1 MSETGSTLVEARS
14 ADDGSPR
21 GHLEYRPALDGLRGV
36 AVAAVVAFHLGHLQG
51 GFLGV
56 DMFFTLSGYLITRL
70 LLAEHET
77 SGTVSFAAFWSRRAW
92 RLFPALYALL
102 AVLCV
107 YAAFVASPVELDDLR
122 GAGIASLLFVANWW
136 FIARDA
142 GYWDQFVAPSP
153 LEHVWSLAIEQQFY
167 VVWPLVVAVA
177 LRCGRK
183 ANGLLAV
190 TAALVGASTIWL
202 AVLSRSDVSR
212 AYFGSGSRSGSI
224 LVGAALA
231 ILIHRQDRWLIE
243 ATRSRVGPWA
253 AGAAGTA
260 LAVAWVAINGETDT
274 WFYLGGYLAHAV
286 AVSMIIAVLTF
297 RTTGRVVQVLESP
310 PLRRLGVISYGLY
323 LWHWPVIVIL
333 DAERTGLDG
342 TALLAT
348 RLAVSLLLTEI
359 SYRLIEVP
367 TRRRFAGKVHALIV
381 FPLAAALIG
390 AALFASTRASS
401 SESFSSAPPPPA
413 PASLAPT
420 SILPSTSE
428 PAPDSASLEQATSTS
443 AARATTTTSISV
455 DGDSVPA
462 LLVTTPAVLPSLRV
476 PTEAEPL
483 RVLLVGDSYMYDAQP
498 GIEAALGAMHV
509 DVVGAAQLGF
519 TITSGEWEDSLRS
532 LVAEHEPD
540 LIVSMWARF
549 DVEWLSSHEQVEYEQ
564 RLDTAVELLTADNA
578 ALGFIGLAPS
588 LTAGVDRE
596 PVDRAINVI
605 FADLPNRHDRAFY
618 IDPDPIVAPDG
629 LPVRRIETLEGDLLV
644 RKVDV
649 SHYCSDGA
657 ARFGLALSE
666 LVNELAAAPVADPAT
681 WWLTE
686 WRTDERYDD
695 PSGSCR

>member
-1 MSETGSTLVEARS
+1 VSDTGSTLVEARS
-14 ADDGSPR
+14 AGAGSPGGR
-21 GHLEYRPALDGLRGV
+21 LEYRPALDGLRGL

-92 RLFPALYALL
+92 RLLPALYALL

-107 YAAFVASPVELDDLR
+107 YAAFVASPVELKDLR

-142 GYWDQFVAPSP
+142 GYWDQFVVPSP

-167 VVWPLVVAVA
+167 VVWPLVVAVM
-177 LRCGRK
+177 LRGGSKVNR
-183 ANGLLAV
+183 LLAV
-190 TAALVGASTIWL
+190 TVALVGASTIWL

-231 ILIHRQDRWLIE
+231 ILIHRQNRWLIE
-243 ATRSRVGPWA
+243 ATRSRAAPWA
-253 AGAAGTA
+253 ASAAGTV
-260 LAVAWVAINGETDT
+260 LAIAWVAINGETDT
-274 WFYLGGYLAHAV
+274 WFYLGGYLAHAF
-286 AVSMIIAVLTF
+286 AVSVIIAVLTF
-297 RTTGRVVQVLESP
+297 HTTGRAVQVLESP

-333 DAERTGLDG
+333 NAERTGLEG
-342 TALLAT
+342 SALLIT
-348 RLAVSLLLTEI
+348 RLAASLLLTEI
-359 SYRLIEVP
+359 SYRLIEIP
-367 TRRRFAGKVHALIV
+367 ARRRLAGKVNTLIV
-381 FPLAAALIG
+381 FPLLAALIG
-390 AALFASTRASS
+390 AGLFAATRPSS
-401 SESFSSAPPPPA
+401 PELFSAAPPPPPPA
-413 PASLAPT
+413 PLAPMST
-420 SILPSTSE
+420 LPSTSAT
-428 PAPDSASLEQATSTS
+428 APGSTSLEQATSTS
-443 AARATTTTSISV
+443 VARATTSISV
-455 DGDSVPA
+455 DGDAEPA

-483 RVLLVGDSYMYDAQP
+483 RVLLFGDSYMYDAQP
-498 GIEAALGAMHV
+498 GIEAALGAMEV

-519 TITSGEWEDSLRS
+519 TITNGEWEDSLRS
-532 LVAEHEPD
+532 VVAEHDPD
-540 LIVSMWARF
+540 LIVAMWARF
-549 DVEWLSSHEQVEYEQ
+549 DAAWLSSHEQAEYEQ

-578 ALGFIGLAPS
+578 AVGFIGLAPS

-596 PVDRAINVI
+596 PVDRSINLI
-605 FADLPNRHDRAFY
+605 FADLPNRHDRTFY

-629 LPVRRIETLEGDLLV
+629 LPVRRIETSEGDLLV

-649 SHYCSDGA
+649 SHYCSDGS

-666 LVNELAAAPVADPAT
+666 LVNELTATPVADPAT
-681 WWLTE
+681 WWFAE

>member
-1 MSETGSTLVEARS
+1 VSDTGSTLVAARS

-21 GHLEYRPALDGLRGV
+21 GRLEYRPALDGLRGV

-102 AVLCV
+102 GVLCV
-107 YAAFVASPVELDDLR
+107 YAAFVASPVELGDLR

-142 GYWDQFVAPSP
+142 GYWDQFVVPSP
-153 LEHVWSLAIEQQFY
+153 FEHVWSLAIEQQFY

-243 ATRSRVGPWA
+243 ATRSRVAPWA

-297 RTTGRVVQVLESP
+297 RTTGRVVKVLESP

-323 LWHWPVIVIL
+323 LWHWPVIVFL

-359 SYRLIEVP
+359 SYRLIEIP
-367 TRRRFAGKVHALIV
+367 TRRRFGGKVHALIV

-413 PASLAPT
+413 PASLIPT
-420 SILPSTSE
+420 LILASTSAQ
-428 PAPDSASLEQATSTS
+428 APDSASLEQTTSTS

-509 DVVGAAQLGF
+509 DVVGAAELGF

-540 LIVSMWARF
+540 LIVAMWARF
-549 DVEWLSSHEQVEYEQ
+549 DAEWLSSHEQVEYEQ

-605 FADLPNRHDRAFY
+605 FADLPNRHDRTFY

-629 LPVRRIETLEGDLLV
+629 LPVRQIETLEGDLFV
-644 RKVDV
+644 RKTDV

-657 ARFGLALSE
+657 ARFGLALSK
-666 LVNELAAAPVADPAT
+666 LVNEMASAPVADPAT

-695 PSGSCR
+695 PPGSCR